1 MSVLKKEELFE
12 KMKTIIGDRTDDYAL
27 AFMEDV
33 KDTFESTEKGK
44 ADEEDWQKKYEEND
58 KMWRE
63 KYRDRFFKSSGND
76 DDDIEEKIE
85 PKEPEEKPLTFENL
99 FKEENDNGN

>member
-12 KMKTIIGDRTDDYAL
+12 KMKTILGDRTDDDAL
-27 AFMEDV
+27 TFMEDL
-33 KDTFESTEKGK
+33 KDTIEDSEKDK
-44 ADEEDWQKKYEEND
+44 KDEEDWQKKYEDND

-63 KYRDRFFKSSGND
+63 KYRDRFFKSSGD
-76 DDDIEEKIE
+76 EKDDIEETIQ
-85 PKEPEEKPLTFENL
+85 PKETEEKPLTFENL